1 MVDAALIEKCSDPSL
16 STEIVEK
23 FLAAAGSDDPLAI
36 TVRSNGRVVL
46 IPKPTNTDQ
55 AMATVRDYVGTA
67 SVRVGLTQFP
77 AGIGVTDVADLKPD
91 LLDGCANLRTG
102 TAMFAKVARIV
113 TKWYGRPT
121 NRELFG
127 QMFDDAVYAW
137 KTGNF
142 EGGNVFRADDPE
154 GPTFFAGSAEEPVAS
169 RPEAA
174 MREIDDDAPALE
186 SGADEVNA
194 AGIRIDLSRIGG
206 QK

>member
-16 STEIVEK
+16 STAIVEK

-55 AMATVRDYVGTA
+55 AMATVRDYVGSA

-102 TAMFAKVARIV
+102 TTMFAKVARIV

-121 NRELFG
+121 NKELFG

-142 EGGNVFRADDPE
+142 EGTNVFRADDPG
-154 GPTFFAGSAEEPVAS
+154 GPTFFVGKAGEPDAS
-169 RPEAA
+169 RPEAG
-174 MREIDDDAPALE
+174 MPEIDTDAPALE
-186 SGADEVNA
+186 SGANEVNG
-194 AGIRIDLSRIGG
+194 AGIRVDLSRIGG

>member
-16 STEIVEK
+16 SIAIVEK
-23 FLAAAGSDDPLAI
+23 FLAAVGADDPLAI
-36 TVRSNGRVVL
+36 TVSSNGRIVL

-55 AMATVRDYVGTA
+55 AMATLRDHVGTA
-67 SVRVGLTQFP
+67 SVRVGLTQYP
-77 AGIGVTDVADLKPD
+77 AGIGVTDVADLRPD

-127 QMFDDAVYAW
+127 QMFDDALYAW
-137 KTGNF
+137 KTGDF
-142 EGGNVFRADDPE
+142 EGSNVFRADDPG
-154 GPTFFAGSAEEPVAS
+154 GPTFFAGKVVDSGSS
-169 RPEAA
+169 RTEAD
-174 MREIDDDAPALE
+174 EPALE
-186 SGADEVNA
+186 PAASEVNA
-194 AGIRIDLSRIGG
+194 AGMRIDLSRIGG

>member
-1 MVDAALIEKCSDPSL
+1 VVDAALIEKCSDPSL
-16 STEIVEK
+16 SMEIVEK

-36 TVRSNGRVVL
+36 TVRSNGRIVL

-77 AGIGVTDVADLKPD
+77 AGIGVTDVAELKPD
-91 LLDGCANLRTG
+91 LLDGCANLSTG

-113 TKWYGRPT
+113 TEWYGRPT
-121 NRELFG
+121 NGELFG
-127 QMFDDAVYAW
+127 QMFEDAVYAW

-142 EGGNVFRADDPE
+142 EGSNVFRADDPG
-154 GPTFFAGSAEEPVAS
+154 GPTFFAGKAEKPVAG
-169 RPEAA
+169 RPEA
-174 MREIDDDAPALE
+174 DSPALE
-186 SGADEVNA
+186 SGASEVNA